1 MTSEKSLSTDKGH
14 VKMQSESRLGIVLW
28 NISVLFDLYASLTFG
43 IVINTEV
50 FKGHLGLHF

>member
-28 NISVLFDLYASLTFG
+28 NVSVFDLCASLTFG

-50 FKGHLGLHF
+50 FREH